1 MTYVL
6 LLLLLALFILH
17 IRLAKKVG
25 NIQIDLSEDLKSEI
39 ITLIAEFNHSA
50 EKNITLIES
59 QVEEAKIISKEMIH
73 QLGYMKKL
81 KENLEKEIKETEARL
96 KETLDKSQKIL
107 IQMPK
112 QEPTLSL
119 NQPTLMAKTYTQ
131 VQEQTTPPIKHQE
144 KVEKQEEKEKKENT
158 KPLVEESKIEE
169 KKVEKEGVIPQEEKK
184 SMKELVQNL
193 YQKNF
198 SAHDIALELGITRGE
213 VDFILKLLK

>member
-25 NIQIDLSEDLKSEI
+25 SIQVELSEDLKSEI

-81 KENLEKEIKETEARL
+81 KENLEKEIKETETRL
-96 KETLDKSQKIL
+96 KETLDKSKKIL

-119 NQPTLMAKTYTQ
+119 NQPTLIAKTYTQ
-131 VQEQTTPPIKHQE
+131 VQKQTTPPLKIQKKE
-144 KVEKQEEKEKKENT
+144 EKQEEKKEEI
-158 KPLVEESKIEE
+158 KPLAKESKIEE
-169 KKVEKEGVIPQEEKK
+169 EKVGKEALVPQEEKK
-184 SMKELVQNL
+184 SIKELVQNL